1 MENTTDGRSQA
12 KGLGSANPATGDNS
26 SEYAGS
32 PTAEDERS
40 EKGSRTKLYAILA
53 GLAMLVLTILLTIG
67 LYALGD
73 SSQSALERLR
83 DIAVI
88 YIVLMCLIL
97 VILMAAVTAALIY
110 LILQI
115 KSQVIPMLQELT
127 GTINRV
133 RGTTEFITD
142 EAVKPVISA
151 AGKVAQW
158 KAMLKVVTGRG
169 LK

>member
-1 MENTTDGRSQA
+1 MDTTTDERPRPTGW
-12 KGLGSANPATGDNS
+12 GSTETSSGNTPSDHTGVS
-26 SEYAGS
+26 SDDDQQS
-32 PTAEDERS
+32 K
-40 EKGSRTKLYAILA
+40 KGSRTKLYAILA
-53 GLAMLVLTILLTIG
+53 GLAMVVLVVLLTIG

-97 VILMAAVTAALIY
+97 VIIMAAATAALVY
-110 LILQI
+110 LIMQI
-115 KSQVIPMLQELT
+115 KNQVIPMLDELT

-133 RGTTEFITD
+133 RGTTEFISD

-169 LK
+169 FK